1 MGVNVKMVEQGAP
14 FVYFRVFFGF
24 DDDRAFE
31 PIYLIELPQNNHIS
45 FKDIRQK
52 IEEYQNLPFEE
63 FVFAVT
69 PSVMIS
75 PNKEHWEIKDF
86 DLFDVDIFKNRNG
99 DGSLYHPHSVFVEIE
114 DYFGL
119 CVQVQLK
126 AASSSAFASTSEK
139 NYGS

>member
-31 PIYLIELPQNNHIS
+31 PIYLIELPRNNHIS

-52 IEEYQNLPFEE
+52 IEEYQKLPFEE

-99 DGSLYHPHSVFVEIE
+99 DGSLNHPHSVFVEIE

-119 CVQVQLK
+119 CVQAQLN
-126 AASSSAFASTSEK
+126 AASSGA
-139 NYGS
+139 

>member
-1 MGVNVKMVEQGAP
+1 M
-14 FVYFRVFFGF
+14 
-24 DDDRAFE
+24 
-31 PIYLIELPQNNHIS
+31 
-45 FKDIRQK
+45 
-52 IEEYQNLPFEE
+52 
-63 FVFAVT
+63 FAVT

>member
-1 MGVNVKMVEQGAP
+1 
-14 FVYFRVFFGF
+14 
-24 DDDRAFE
+24 
-31 PIYLIELPQNNHIS
+31 
-45 FKDIRQK
+45 
-52 IEEYQNLPFEE
+52 
-63 FVFAVT
+63 
-69 PSVMIS
+69 MIS

-99 DGSLYHPHSVFVEIE
+99 DGSLNHPHSVFVEIE